1 MILKIGLESF
11 FLKIKST
18 THPKI
23 GRLTQKAL
31 GNKLYAIGKSLN
43 EFLMKKNENILPNT
57 YSLQLKQSYSV
68 K

>member
-43 EFLMKKNENILPNT
+43 EFLMKKMKTFCLIPMA
-57 YSLQLKQSYSV
+57 YSLNNLIL
-68 K
+68 